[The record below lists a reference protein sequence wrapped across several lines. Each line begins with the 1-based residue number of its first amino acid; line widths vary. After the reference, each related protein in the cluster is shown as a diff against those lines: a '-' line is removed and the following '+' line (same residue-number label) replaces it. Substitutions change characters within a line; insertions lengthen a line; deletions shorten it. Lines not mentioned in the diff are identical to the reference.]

1 LQPNCLHD
9 NSALTQSGHAA
20 GWGSHSPT
28 CDPHLLAVILAA
40 YGFSGE
46 KRADSNLPTHTLEL
60 LHKRSDL
67 LKHRL
72 LLGEV
77 LRVQRAHLG
86 QHSIQFRSL
95 RLRWLRGLTNQA

>member
-1 LQPNCLHD
+1 MQPNCLDD

-20 GWGSHSPT
+20 GWGSHIST
-28 CDPHLLAVILAA
+28 CDPNLLAVILAV

-46 KRADSNLPTHTLEL
+46 KRADSDLPTHTLEL

-86 QHSIQFRSL
+86 QHSIQFS
-95 RLRWLRGLTNQA
+95 AAV